1 MFKGIWD
8 MVLGIALG
16 LFLMFLLL
24 RGCSE
29 PKPGDTIY
37 IRGKDSLR
45 IDYVKIEK
53 NIPVPYPVAVYPA
66 PLPAAPNQPD
76 PCDSLRVYRSVLD
89 TAGASLVITDSVQGV
104 LISQVITGRLPV
116 TYINRV
122 DTIRQSVPGR
132 AYRYGLGVL
141 TDGKQ
146 FQCVA
151 RYGVRRNLDILGSY
165 ESEVGIRMGIGF
177 RF

>member
-1 MFKGIWD
+1 MKTGLPYFL
-8 MVLGIALG
+8 LGA
-16 LFLMFLLL
+16 FLAFLLL

-29 PKPGDTIY
+29 PEPGDTIY

-45 IDYVKIEK
+45 IDYVQIIKTDS
-53 NIPVPYPVAVYPA
+53 VPYPVAVYPA
-66 PLPAAPNQPD
+66 PLPAAPDEPN

-116 TYINRV
+116 TYITRV
-122 DTIRQSVPGR
+122 DTIRQSLTGR

-141 TDGKQ
+141 TDGRDVTIVGQ
-146 FQCVA
+146 
-151 RYGVRRNLDILGSY
+151 YGVSRNVSVMGSWERDAVKVGLG
-165 ESEVGIRMGIGF
+165 V

>member
-1 MFKGIWD
+1 MKT
-8 MVLGIALG
+8 G
-16 LFLMFLLL
+16 LPYFLLGAFL
-24 RGCSE
+24 TFLLMRGCDQPE
-29 PKPGDTIY
+29 PGDTIY
-37 IRGKDSLR
+37 IRGKETVTTEYVPIIKTDS
-45 IDYVKIEK
+45 
-53 NIPVPYPVAVYPA
+53 VPYPVAVYPA
-66 PLPAAPNQPD
+66 PLPAAPDEPN